1 MGAVT
6 RAVLIACI
14 ALTASAQVRES
25 ITVEVIDVPVYVI
38 SPDGKAVRGLTRDAF
53 SLLVDGKTRPIDY
66 FDTIDFGAAQQS
78 PTSERPKRDRR
89 LYLLLFDLTFA
100 VPARLAQAQAAAEK
114 AVDQSNP
121 ATDLFSVAT
130 CDSHRGVF
138 FVTPFLFDRV
148 AIKRALYT
156 LRSSTSR
163 DALGLTITKDE
174 RQVWEVLATP
184 TDEASAAMLDAIKGG
199 VASQEMAVAPTAR
212 LIEHE
217 FDAVG
222 EAARRLA
229 AMEGQKHVLF
239 FTQGFESS
247 LVHGIG
253 AGGGPPAVDA
263 NLMARMK
270 DMHKRFRE
278 AGVILDS
285 IDIAGLRHTFNNL
298 DNDALWLVARGTGGQ
313 VVVNKNDLASGITD
327 LTTAQQFVYLLGFR
341 RTDNRAHRI
350 DVHVNGA
357 PRGSNIYY
365 RTGFGEPQKTAIDA
379 LQLADIMLNNVPQTG
394 FSVALDV
401 SPSSDAVVRFSR
413 AEVVSQL
420 DEKTPAIDAMLYV
433 FKTGSEVV
441 ASRAKRITFTP
452 RSTAAGDVE
461 FRQHF
466 DLPPGAYVVK
476 TLLRIEGTNVL
487 AFARR
492 EFTVP

>member
-1 MGAVT
+1 MGALT
-6 RAVLIACI
+6 RAAVIACI
-14 ALTASAQVRES
+14 ALSASAQVRES

-38 SPDGKAVRGLTRDAF
+38 DRDGRAVRGLTRDAF
-53 SLLVDGKTRPIDY
+53 TLLVDGKARPIDY
-66 FDTIDFGAAQQS
+66 FDTIDFGSEQQS
-78 PTSERPKRDRR
+78 PIAERPQRDRR

-100 VPARLAQAQAAAEK
+100 VPARLAHAQAAAEK
-114 AVDQSNP
+114 AVDQSNS

-130 CDSHRGVF
+130 YDSHRGVS
-138 FVTPFLFDRV
+138 FVTPFLLDRV

-174 RQVWEVLATP
+174 REVWKDLATP
-184 TDEASAAMLDAIKGG
+184 TDEASAAMLEAIMGG
-199 VASQEMAVAPTAR
+199 VANQEMASAPTAR

-222 EAARRLA
+222 EAAKRLA

-247 LVHGIG
+247 LVHGFG
-253 AGGGPPAVDA
+253 VGSGPPQIDA
-263 NLMARMK
+263 NLMARMN
-270 DMHKRFRE
+270 DMHKRFRA

-285 IDIAGLRHTFNNL
+285 IDIAGLRHTFDYR

-313 VVVNKNDLASGITD
+313 VVVNKNDLVAGITD
-327 LTTAQQFVYLLGFR
+327 LTTAQQLVYLLGFR

-350 DVHVNGA
+350 DVRVKGA

-365 RTGFGEPQKTAIDA
+365 RTGFGEPQKASVDA

-394 FSVALDV
+394 FEVALEV
-401 SPSSDAVVRFSR
+401 SSSADAVVRFSR
-413 AEVVSQL
+413 AEVVPQL
-420 DEKTPAIDAMLYV
+420 DEKTPAVDAMLYV
-433 FKTGSEVV
+433 FKTGGEIV
-441 ASRAKRITFTP
+441 ASRAKRITFWP
-452 RSTAAGDVE
+452 RSRAKGDIEVRE
-461 FRQHF
+461 HF
-466 DLPPGAYVVK
+466 DLPPGAYVAK
-476 TLLRIEGTNVL
+476 ALLRIEGTNVL